1 MEVEAEIGS
10 VPIPVRTGVNRRE
23 TFFKHGKAQASIVF
37 RTELSQSAFSEVIVS
52 HLYDKGWTQIDEWRF
67 CRGDLDANLGLDRT
81 EGNGASYWTLSFS
94 YGYRPFIGVEYPKTC
109 E

>member
-23 TFFKHGKAQASIVF
+23 TFFKQGKAQASIVF

-67 CRGDLDANLGLDRT
+67 CRATSTQTLGWIGLREMALLT
-81 EGNGASYWTLSFS
+81 GRCRFHTAIGLSS
-94 YGYRPFIGVEYPKTC
+94 E
-109 E
+109 